1 MIITDYYRFE
11 KLPNQH
17 SKLRLDCLQSTKSYN
32 SFEEKRA
39 TKVQRETEHRDA
51 IDMGNLIIYYG
62 DVPDRF
68 GGDVK
73 RKASKS
79 ISIKGNNLSSVYVP
93 DVSNNFGYGDMR
105 GTTDALLFA
114 FDNFDVIDGK
124 IQEGATLEIFIC
136 RGMRENH
143 SQLYNLLCDGELD
156 DEIATIRKQAVNE
169 RVTITNNG
177 DGVL

>member
-1 MIITDYYRFE
+1 MIITDYYQFA
-11 KLPNQH
+11 KLPEQK

-32 SFEEKRA
+32 PFEEKRA
-39 TKVQRETEHRDA
+39 TKVQRATEHRDA
-51 IDMGNLIIYYG
+51 IDLGNLIIYYG

-93 DVSNNFGYGDMR
+93 DVANNFGYGDMR
-105 GTTDALLFA
+105 GTTDALLFI
-114 FDNFDVIDGK
+114 FDKFDVIDGK
-124 IQEGATLEIFIC
+124 IQAGAALEIFIC

-156 DEIATIRKQAVNE
+156 TEIEQLRKQAVTE
-169 RVTITNNG
+169 KVTITNNG
-177 DGVL
+177 DGEQ

>member
-1 MIITDYYRFE
+1 MIITDYYQFA
-11 KLPNQH
+11 KLPEQK

-39 TKVQRETEHRDA
+39 TKVQRATEHRDA
-51 IDMGNLIIYYG
+51 IDLGNLIIYYG

-68 GGDVK
+68 GGNVK

-79 ISIKGNNLSSVYVP
+79 ISVKGNNLSSVYVP

-105 GTTDALLFA
+105 GTTDALLFI

-124 IQEGATLEIFIC
+124 IQAGATLEIFVA
-136 RGMRENH
+136 RGQRNNRA
-143 SQLYNLLCDGELD
+143 QLFNLLMDGELD
-156 DEIATIRKQAVNE
+156 GEVEELKKRAVTE

-177 DGVL
+177 DGV

>member
-1 MIITDYYRFE
+1 MIITDYYKFT
-11 KLPNQH
+11 KLPEQK

-39 TKVQRETEHRDA
+39 TRVQRTTEHRDA
-51 IDMGNLIIYYG
+51 IDLGNLIIYYG

-93 DVSNNFGYGDMR
+93 DVANNYGYGDMR
-105 GTTDALLFA
+105 GTTDALLFI

-124 IQEGATLEIFIC
+124 IQAGAILEIFIC

-156 DEIATIRKQAVNE
+156 EEIATLRAQT
-169 RVTITNNG
+169 VTEKVTQTNNRG
-177 DGVL
+177 GAL

>member
-1 MIITDYYRFE
+1 MIITDYYQFA
-11 KLPNQH
+11 KLPEQK

-39 TKVQRETEHRDA
+39 TKMQRVTEHRDA
-51 IDMGNLIIYYG
+51 IDLGNLIIYYG

-93 DVSNNFGYGDMR
+93 DVANNYGYGDMR
-105 GTTDALLFA
+105 GTTDALLFF
-114 FDNFDVIDGK
+114 FDKFDVIDGK

-156 DEIATIRKQAVNE
+156 DEIAILRAQAVTE
-169 RVTITNNG
+169 KVTQTNNG
-177 DGVL
+177 GGAL

>member
-1 MIITDYYRFE
+1 
-11 KLPNQH
+11 
-17 SKLRLDCLQSTKSYN
+17 
-32 SFEEKRA
+32 
-39 TKVQRETEHRDA
+39 
-51 IDMGNLIIYYG
+51 
-62 DVPDRF
+62 
-68 GGDVK
+68 
-73 RKASKS
+73 
-79 ISIKGNNLSSVYVP
+79 
-93 DVSNNFGYGDMR
+93 MR